1 MTTREDLT
9 NEVIALTERTAPD
22 LEGIVTA
29 DLSFD
34 EMGMDSLTRI
44 DLLAAVEK
52 AYGLEVPDD
61 QIGNLIGISNVVDF
75 LTASKAGV

>member
-1 MTTREDLT
+1 MSREDMVKD
-9 NEVIALTERTAPD
+9 VIALTERTAPD
-22 LEGIVTA
+22 LEVKVTA

-61 QIGNLIGISNVVDF
+61 KIGDLIRITDVVDF

>member
-1 MTTREDLT
+1 MTTRDDLT

-22 LEGIVTA
+22 LEVTVTA
-29 DLSFD
+29 DLTFD

-52 AYGLEVPDD
+52 TYGLEVPDD
-61 QIGNLIGISNVVDF
+61 KIGDLLRITDVVDF
-75 LTASKAGV
+75 LAASKAGV

>member
-1 MTTREDLT
+1 MTSREDLT
-9 NEVIALTERTAPD
+9 KEVIALTERTAPD
-22 LEGIVTA
+22 LEATVTA

-61 QIGNLIGISNVVDF
+61 QIGDLIRISNVVDF

>member
-1 MTTREDLT
+1 MTREDMT
-9 NEVIALTERTAPD
+9 NDVIALTERTAPD
-22 LEGIVTA
+22 LEVKVTA

-52 AYGLEVPDD
+52 TYGLEVPDD
-61 QIGNLIGISNVVDF
+61 KIGDLVRITDVVDF
-75 LTASKAGV
+75 LTDSKAGV

>member
-22 LEGIVTA
+22 LEATVTA

-34 EMGMDSLTRI
+34 EMGMDSLTRM
-44 DLLAAVEK
+44 DLLAAVER

-61 QIGNLIGISNVVDF
+61 QIGDLIRISDVVDF

>member
-1 MTTREDLT
+1 MTTREDVT

-22 LEGIVTA
+22 LEATVTA

-52 AYGLEVPDD
+52 AYGLQVPDD
-61 QIGNLIGISNVVDF
+61 KIGDLLRISDVVDF